1 MAPVPLDSSISYI
14 PAAVAGAHLS
24 AIVLPES
31 LIGDKGAFR
40 AGEHPGRFHFV
51 RWLYDTPLYRDFL
64 EIVAEKARHFWWS
77 QQINLG
83 LISWSTYLAL
93 EGQRCNISNLWAFLA
108 LAQMVNLS
116 YAQNLFFVAVL
127 LTPVSLPGNVRDL
140 TRGSVPVTLSRYSH
154 SLDRMIP
161 KKQVGFV
168 PKPAIYMTLLVT
180 SFATVFLIP
189 YSANTTAFLNVSS
202 LTKILPFFLL
212 FLPYVIPVGW
222 GNISTNP
229 HDSHSTYITL
239 FRIISTFSTALH
251 LKSTA
256 LALFNNLPEST
267 YYRHSLL
274 HPFKEEHLTVIGRGS
289 VAFGRIFGAMGEHP
303 AVGFVASDLI
313 LTGLSLGYWG
323 AIRDLDATDM
333 LRSSIPFMS
342 RTKTGPSKDL
352 LGSIAGTIKTE
363 AKALIAEYVQSIT
376 QPRQAFRAPNSAAYQ
391 VTNCRTENS
400 ADKPRRGPGRPKRSE
415 ANKDTTMQ
423 VKERGSVARQ
433 RHGPISGDEQI
444 RTRSEKERDE
454 DDDYA
459 PSVDERLE
467 EGDEDAE
474 EDFEIAAF
482 VWGLLSVAGLG
493 TGSSAVYG
501 AETISR

>member
-1 MAPVPLDSSISYI
+1 MAPVPLDSSTSYI
-14 PAAVAGAHLS
+14 PTAVAGAHLS
-24 AIVLPES
+24 AIVGHVHTFSVLAILSLITADFFGLKFSSLSYRVWAAERGVSSPES

-40 AGEHPGRFHFV
+40 AGEHPGRFYFV

-93 EGQRCNISNLWAFLA
+93 EGQRRNISNLWAFLA

-127 LTPVSLPGNVRDL
+127 LTPVPLPENVRDL
-140 TRGSVPVTLSRYSH
+140 TRGSVPVTLSRFSH

-189 YSANTTAFLNVSS
+189 YSANTTAFLNVSI

-212 FLPYVIPVGW
+212 ILPYVIPVGW

-251 LKSTA
+251 L
-256 LALFNNLPEST
+256 N
-267 YYRHSLL
+267 LL

-303 AVGFVASDLI
+303 AVGFVANDLI

-342 RTKTGPSKDL
+342 RTKTGPSKGL

-363 AKALIAEYVQSIT
+363 AKAVIA
-376 QPRQAFRAPNSAAYQ
+376 
-391 VTNCRTENS
+391 
-400 ADKPRRGPGRPKRSE
+400 
-415 ANKDTTMQ
+415 
-423 VKERGSVARQ
+423 
-433 RHGPISGDEQI
+433 
-444 RTRSEKERDE
+444 
-454 DDDYA
+454 
-459 PSVDERLE
+459 
-467 EGDEDAE
+467 
-474 EDFEIAAF
+474 
-482 VWGLLSVAGLG
+482 
-493 TGSSAVYG
+493 
-501 AETISR
+501 

>member
-14 PAAVAGAHLS
+14 PTAVAGAHLS

-93 EGQRCNISNLWAFLA
+93 EGQRRNISNLWAFLA

-127 LTPVSLPGNVRDL
+127 LTPVPLPENVRDL

-154 SLDRMIP
+154 LLDRMIP

-189 YSANTTAFLNVSS
+189 YSANTTAFLHVSS

-212 FLPYVIPVGW
+212 ILPYVIPVGW
-222 GNISTNP
+222 GNVSTNR

-342 RTKTGPSKDL
+342 RTKTGPSKGL
-352 LGSIAGTIKTE
+352 LGSIAGTIQTE

-391 VTNCRTENS
+391 
-400 ADKPRRGPGRPKRSE
+400 GPGRPKRSE

-433 RHGPISGDEQI
+433 RHDPISGDEQI
-444 RTRSEKERDE
+444 RTQSEKKRDE

-501 AETISR
+501 A